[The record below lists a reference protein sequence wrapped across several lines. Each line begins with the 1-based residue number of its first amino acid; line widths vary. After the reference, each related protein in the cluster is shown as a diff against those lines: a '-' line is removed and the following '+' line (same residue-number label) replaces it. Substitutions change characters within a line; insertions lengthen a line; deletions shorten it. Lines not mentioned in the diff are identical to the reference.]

1 VFYASAGITPGK
13 TVQAVTLP
21 SGGTIRTGEGGISG
35 IHIFALGV
43 GPLSAQGVPLAGQ
56 A

>member
-1 VFYASAGITPGK
+1 VFYTSVAITPGK

-21 SGGTIRTGEGGISG
+21 SGGTIRTGEGGTSG

-43 GPLSAQGVPLAGQ
+43 GPLSAQGLPLSGT
-56 A
+56 